1 MGQRELLDDWPILK
15 RDHCGLTFLKVF
27 ASNHF
32 ENYLFATLK
41 AVDSLFRQF
50 R

>member
-1 MGQRELLDDWPILK
+1 
-15 RDHCGLTFLKVF
+15 LKVF

-50 R
+50 RWFQGEFFFLLPL